1 MRKEI
6 RDEMLLQEIVIRL
19 REFRKKKGVSQLQ
32 VLIDTD
38 IQVYWKDFFDGIKNQ
53 EIPDTTSIVLR
64 KTTENR
70 QSRAPERVANGM
82 CGAGTVTWPGDLY
95 FRTPRPRKKERRRFK
110 FQVRPSTPFKRIIPY
125 ARTCPIKNRAKLRF
139 RTDFAFESI
148 MWKLDFAKNA

>member
-70 QSRAPERVANGM
+70 QSRAPERIANGM
-82 CGAGTVTWPGDLY
+82 YVRNGNRNMAGWFIFPNTAPEEKRKAQVQIPSPAFHAIQKNYPL
-95 FRTPRPRKKERRRFK
+95 RPNL
-110 FQVRPSTPFKRIIPY
+110 PY
-125 ARTCPIKNRAKLRF
+125 QK
-139 RTDFAFESI
+139 
-148 MWKLDFAKNA
+148 